1 MYSEKPPKGPRPRC
15 VPSCEERVGIDAL
28 TYLDPLDRPPHGGDL
43 GNHLMPELATRRDSV
58 SPWTVE
64 ERGDVRAAHAGEEVP
79 NQDVMLATHRCLDV
93 SLSVVDSS
101 LHPDAPRISYLTLVY
116 GFRV

>member
-1 MYSEKPPKGPRPRC
+1 M
-15 VPSCEERVGIDAL
+15 
-28 TYLDPLDRPPHGGDL
+28 
-43 GNHLMPELATRRDSV
+43 

-79 NQDVMLATHRCLDV
+79 NQDVMLATHRCLDNGERYV